1 MAIGAKQGGNFGP
14 TANTY
19 DPVVLADSF
28 ETWRVRTNKTLDAFV
43 ANTVTT
49 SNTYFS
55 NGAVTAIT
63 HGSFKLIGDVV
74 ASNVYINDGKLRGGQ
89 RGNPD
94 TLTIG
99 SNAIF
104 QQAVTISNNATI
116 GIDGEDEALFNARI
130 RATSNAVF
138 RDIVRLDANVYIGSS
153 NADIL
158 QVNAI
163 STFDSNATFN
173 ANTFFNANVSIT
185 ENLSVTKEIN
195 VTGNG
200 SVGGT
205 FTVTGAGDFNNTLN
219 VDGSTTLNG
228 LTATTIAANS
238 TVDLNSTLNVDG
250 STTLNG
256 LTATTIA
263 ANSTLNVDGV
273 SSLHGLTTTSITAN
287 GAVDLNSTLNVDG
300 ASTLNGL
307 TTTTL
312 TSNGAV
318 DLNSTL
324 NVDGNS
330 TLNGLT
336 ATTIT
341 ANSDVDIK
349 GTLNVDGVTTFNE
362 LSITT
367 LTANGTLTLNGNV
380 TLGNATAD
388 DIVFTGR
395 VASDIN
401 PKTDGTYNLGS
412 NTLRWETVYADTIT
426 VGNTNIQSNLDVDG
440 SSTLNQLTVTTLG
453 ANGAVDFNST
463 LNVDGSSTLNGL
475 TTTTFT
481 ANGIATLNGAVTL
494 GNATGD
500 DLTFTGRAASSL
512 VPKTDGV
519 YSLGTN
525 TLRWEQVYADDI
537 TAGNTS
543 LGGTLSVDGT
553 TTLNGAVTL
562 GNATGDDLTFTGRAA
577 SSLVPK
583 TDGVY
588 SLGTNTLRWEQV
600 YADDITAGNTALS
613 GTLDVNGTA
622 TFNGNMTL
630 GNAATDSVNITGE
643 ALLSSYKETKA
654 TTTTA
659 SSTLAVSL
667 NSSMNH
673 VVTLANNITSFSFTN
688 VPASSSQLM
697 GATLV
702 LIQGTGGNK
711 TITWPAG
718 YKFQA
723 GVTPVLST
731 SAGDIDVLTF
741 FSYDGGSTWLG
752 TIAGLDFS

>member
-28 ETWRVRTNKTLDAFV
+28 DTWRVRTNKTLDAFV

-99 SNAIF
+99 SNAVF
-104 QQAVTISNNATI
+104 EHAVTISNNVTI
-116 GIDGEDEALFNARI
+116 GIDGEDESLFNARI
-130 RATSNAVF
+130 TATSNAVF

-205 FTVTGAGDFNNTLN
+205 FAVTGAGDFDT
-219 VDGSTTLNG
+219 
-228 LTATTIAANS
+228 
-238 TVDLNSTLNVDG
+238 
-250 STTLNG
+250 
-256 LTATTIA
+256 
-263 ANSTLNVDGV
+263 
-273 SSLHGLTTTSITAN
+273 
-287 GAVDLNSTLNVDG
+287 TLNVDG
-300 ASTLNGL
+300 ATTLNGL
-307 TTTTL
+307 TTTTI

-324 NVDGNS
+324 NVDGSSTLNGLTVTTLAANGTS
-330 TLNGLT
+330 ALNGLTATTITANGAVDLNTTLNVDGSTTLNGLTVTTLGANGATDLAGTLNVDGDTTLNGLT
-336 ATTIT
+336 ATTFT

-349 GTLNVDGVTTFNE
+349 GTLNVDGATTFNE

-367 LTANGTLTLNGNV
+367 LTANGTLTLKGDV
-380 TLGNATAD
+380 TLGD
-388 DIVFTGR
+388 
-395 VASDIN
+395 
-401 PKTDGTYNLGS
+401 
-412 NTLRWETVYADTIT
+412 
-426 VGNTNIQSNLDVDG
+426 
-440 SSTLNQLTVTTLG
+440 
-453 ANGAVDFNST
+453 
-463 LNVDGSSTLNGL
+463 
-475 TTTTFT
+475 
-481 ANGIATLNGAVTL
+481 
-494 GNATGD
+494 ATGD

-543 LGGTLSVDGT
+543 LGGTLSVDGSTALNGLTTTTFTANGAVDINSTLNVDGSSTLHGLTTTTFTANGT

-613 GTLDVNGTA
+613 GTLDVDGTTTLNGTV
-622 TFNGNMTL
+622 TL
-630 GNAATDSVNITGE
+630 GDVATDAINITGE

-659 SSTLAVSL
+659 GSTLAVSL

-673 VVTLANNITSFSFTN
+673 VVTLASNITSFSFTN

-741 FSYDGGSTWLG
+741 FSYDGGTTWLG